1 MISSAPTLCKTATY
15 TEEAVHGRAMTDR
28 FEDFDINSY
37 HLDVPRSQIAQY
49 PGEARG
55 DSRLMVLGRGT
66 GELTHT
72 SFPRIAEYLPRGSC
86 LVANNSK
93 VFPARLRG
101 EKPRTGGKVELLLTT
116 PLPLLQ
122 PETRGRE
129 WEQASASGILRPS
142 RRVRTCER
150 LVFERDLAF
159 EVLEVREYGHV
170 QGRLLWR
177 GRLTEVLDRAGE
189 IPLPP
194 YIKRMEQAVDRER
207 YQTVYAREE
216 QKGSAA
222 SPTAGLHFSEEAF
235 AALRDK
241 GIQWTEISLHVGYGT
256 FSPLRER
263 DIREHRM
270 HAEYMEIPRESA
282 ERINRARREG
292 RPVVAVGTTS
302 TRALES
308 AAREDGS
315 VHAWRGWSDLY
326 IYPGYRFRCVDHMIT
341 NFHLPD
347 SSLIL
352 MVSAFAGREQLLR
365 AYKNAIQNGYRF
377 FSYGD
382 AMLIL

>member
-1 MISSAPTLCKTATY
+1 
-15 TEEAVHGRAMTDR
+15 
-28 FEDFDINSY
+28 
-37 HLDVPRSQIAQY
+37 
-49 PGEARG
+49 
-55 DSRLMVLGRGT
+55 
-66 GELTHT
+66 
-72 SFPRIAEYLPRGSC
+72 
-86 LVANNSK
+86 
-93 VFPARLRG
+93 
-101 EKPRTGGKVELLLTT
+101 
-116 PLPLLQ
+116 
-122 PETRGRE
+122 
-129 WEQASASGILRPS
+129 
-142 RRVRTCER
+142 
-150 LVFERDLAF
+150 
-159 EVLEVREYGHV
+159 
-170 QGRLLWR
+170 
-177 GRLTEVLDRAGE
+177 
-189 IPLPP
+189 
-194 YIKRMEQAVDRER
+194 
-207 YQTVYAREE
+207 
-216 QKGSAA
+216 
-222 SPTAGLHFSEEAF
+222 
-235 AALRDK
+235 
-241 GIQWTEISLHVGYGT
+241 
-256 FSPLRER
+256 
-263 DIREHRM
+263 M

>member
-1 MISSAPTLCKTATY
+1 
-15 TEEAVHGRAMTDR
+15 
-28 FEDFDINSY
+28 
-37 HLDVPRSQIAQY
+37 
-49 PGEARG
+49 
-55 DSRLMVLGRGT
+55 
-66 GELTHT
+66 
-72 SFPRIAEYLPRGSC
+72 
-86 LVANNSK
+86 
-93 VFPARLRG
+93 
-101 EKPRTGGKVELLLTT
+101 
-116 PLPLLQ
+116 
-122 PETRGRE
+122 
-129 WEQASASGILRPS
+129 
-142 RRVRTCER
+142 VRTCER

-235 AALRDK
+235 AALREK